1 MRIMN
6 NDMINY
12 NKNNNKKKNFLNNNK
27 ITKQKILRKKTIII
41 KTNNQLHINLLRNQN
56 VQIIKS
62 KKKTQEV
69 DILV

>member
-27 ITKQKILRKKTIII
+27 ITK
-41 KTNNQLHINLLRNQN
+41 
-56 VQIIKS
+56 
-62 KKKTQEV
+62 
-69 DILV
+69 